1 MSSLYVD
8 HYCQSVSSLLLDT
21 GYRVTVAMVLC
32 LDGISGTTSALPQW
46 PKLYAS
52 INLAQCYTFILPLH

>member
-8 HYCQSVSSLLLDT
+8 YDRLDSY
-21 GYRVTVAMVLC
+21 GIMVLLPVSRLH
-32 LDGISGTTSALPQW
+32 LDIYGTTSALPQW

-52 INLAQCYTFILPLH
+52 MNLAQCNTFILPLH